1 MDGESHSVKKIKKD
15 DEEDEKSKEEMKKQ
29 NKVQFKYRDQLESV
43 SKKDLEILLESNEQE
58 IPSGMSEVS

>member
-15 DEEDEKSKEEMKKQ
+15 DEEDVKSKEEMKKQ